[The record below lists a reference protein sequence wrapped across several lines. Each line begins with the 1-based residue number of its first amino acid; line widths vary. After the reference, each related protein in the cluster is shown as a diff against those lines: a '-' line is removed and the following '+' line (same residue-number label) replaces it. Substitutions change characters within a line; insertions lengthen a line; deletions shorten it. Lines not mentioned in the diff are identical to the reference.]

1 MAGSCIHNQGPMTA
15 GRDAIRDASASG
27 FTSNQKP
34 RSTSL
39 GAQGTGIGIGQEFTN
54 RYRYYERSTNR
65 YRYRLN
71 LLSINRLKLET
82 LKLYEKALL
91 SQYNLK

>member
-1 MAGSCIHNQGPMTA
+1 MDLWLHLESWWSGIDESLVGFCSAWT
-15 GRDAIRDASASG
+15 RDRPIVPNRY
-27 FTSNQKP
+27 
-34 RSTSL
+34 RL
-39 GAQGTGIGIGQEFTN
+39 IGIGISQEFTN
-54 RYRYYERSTNR
+54 WYRYYERSTNR
-65 YRYRLN
+65 YQYRLN